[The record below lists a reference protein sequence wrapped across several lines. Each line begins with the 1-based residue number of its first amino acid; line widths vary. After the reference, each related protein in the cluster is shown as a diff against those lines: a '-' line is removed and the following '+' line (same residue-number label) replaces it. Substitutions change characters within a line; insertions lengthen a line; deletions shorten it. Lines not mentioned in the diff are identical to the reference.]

1 MITSDDDLR
10 ARWRQFTPAAAG
22 RAGCLTDD
30 EWAALLSQDVKPASR
45 ARAAKHIASCAQCAD
60 EYRLLEP
67 LKPWV
72 EEAVQVLSPGRRAGR
87 DTRAPVDIYAPV
99 WRSPRRTGA
108 LLVAASLAIVLMGA
122 GLYRLDR
129 AHQAR
134 AARFEEQLAAQRHEL
149 TSVQAALSEAQAQL
163 QSRPPSGSGIQAVSP
178 LVDVPII
185 DLDPENSGTVRGAV
199 RGTGESGRPIALR
212 DARIVTFILNFPPL
226 TSRTPIAIVLADA
239 RGETRWSART
249 TRESGTASLNLT
261 LQRESFPVGE
271 YEIRLS
277 HAVSGRTIATYRAS
291 LR

>member
-10 ARWRQFTPAAAG
+10 ARWRQSTPPAAG

-30 EWAALLSQDVKPASR
+30 EWVALLSQDARPALR
-45 ARAAKHIASCAQCAD
+45 ARAAKHMASCALCAE

-67 LKPWV
+67 LRSWV
-72 EEAVQVLSPGRRAGR
+72 EEAVHVLAPQSPRE
-87 DTRAPVDIYAPV
+87 RAPVVIDAPV

-108 LLVAASLAIVLMGA
+108 LLVAASLTIVLMGA
-122 GLYRLDR
+122 GLYRLEH
-129 AHQAR
+129 AHQER

-149 TSVQAALSEAQAQL
+149 TSVQAVLSEAQARL
-163 QSRPPSGSGIQAVSP
+163 QSRPSSGSGIQAVSP

-185 DLDPENSGTVRGAV
+185 DLDPENSASVRGAV

-212 DARIVTFILNFPPL
+212 DARMVTFILNFAPL
-226 TSRTPIAIVLADA
+226 TSRTSITIELADA
-239 RGETRWSART
+239 RGETRWSTRT

-261 LQRESFPVGE
+261 LQRESFPAGE

-277 HAVSGRTIATYRAS
+277 NAVSGRSIATYRAS
-291 LR
+291 PR